1 MGQLRSSFSLH
12 ALQKEGGQWRF
23 APGNAF
29 ELSSGAVVASKV
41 AYYRTSG
48 KQAPFLLV
56 KHHACQLVSDGA
68 ETHELLR
75 YDTGCLTKHSQ
86 FEIAKS
92 QLPEKESY
100 CILDGPSVIWSERAT
115 IHLSFTSAEETN
127 FMTRHSVNVQMF
139 CNGGFTSSGMEIDK
153 FWALDWNENEDGTVS
168 TAILLLIRLESH
180 STGQTFMQTN
190 FETHD
195 WLLLLVTLQGDAD
208 LQIERLPDVSLI
220 PSDYGCIA
228 TCIAPHRV
236 YSVGSC
242 GEVVSKCQFIVG
254 TSYQQVVIF
263 DNGRLVHC
271 VSLQYVPEIIIPM
284 EVMSPVTM
292 NLPDPWC
299 KEMLFSLVPRLL
311 QQKKRVGAWV
321 RS

>member
-1 MGQLRSSFSLH
+1 MLQWLGSVGLVGQLRSSFSLH
-12 ALQKEGGQWRF
+12 GLQKEGGQWRF
-23 APGNAF
+23 APRNVF
-29 ELSSGAVVASKV
+29 KLSSGAVVANKV
-41 AYYRTSG
+41 AYCRTSG

-56 KHHACQLVSDGA
+56 KRHAFQRDEA

-75 YDTGCLTKHSQ
+75 YDAGCLTKHSQ

-100 CILDGPSVIWSERAT
+100 CILDGPSVIWSEGAN

-139 CNGGFTSSGMEIDK
+139 CNGGFTSSRMEIDK
-153 FWALDWNENEDGTVS
+153 FWAIDWNENEDGTAS

-180 STGQTFMQTN
+180 STGQTFMLTDS
-190 FETHD
+190 ETHD

-208 LQIERLPDVSLI
+208 LQIEPLPDVLLI

-254 TSYQQVVIF
+254 TSYKQIVIF
-263 DNGRLVHC
+263 DNGRLVRC
-271 VSLQYVPEIIIPM
+271 VSLQYVPETIIPM
-284 EVMSPVTM
+284 EVMNDPCDHEPV
-292 NLPDPWC
+292 
-299 KEMLFSLVPRLL
+299 
-311 QQKKRVGAWV
+311 
-321 RS
+321 